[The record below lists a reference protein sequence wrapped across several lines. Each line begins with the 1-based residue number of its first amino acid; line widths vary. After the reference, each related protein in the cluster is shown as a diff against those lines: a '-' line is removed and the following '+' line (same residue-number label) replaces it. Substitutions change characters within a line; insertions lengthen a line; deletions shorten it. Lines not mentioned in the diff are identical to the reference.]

1 MRNENSIRT
10 ERRSGVDRR
19 RRLTLKEL
27 FRYGKRKEIR
37 RQQYT
42 YEIFFVDHYSS
53 TIFAAIVLILF
64 LSVIDAFLTLL
75 LLGHG
80 AREINPLM
88 AYILRVEPEIFLT
101 VKYLL
106 TAISLFILLIFRNIF
121 IKQIQIYTRTLFS
134 FIVCIFMSIIMWEL
148 FLMYQIGIF
157 ASR

>member
-10 ERRSGVDRR
+10 EKRSGVDRR
-19 RRLTLKEL
+19 RRLTLKAL
-27 FRYGKRKEIR
+27 FHYGKRKEIR
-37 RQQYT
+37 RQQDT

-88 AYILRVEPEIFLT
+88 AYILRVEPKFFLT
-101 VKYLL
+101 VK
-106 TAISLFILLIFRNIF
+106 
-121 IKQIQIYTRTLFS
+121 
-134 FIVCIFMSIIMWEL
+134 
-148 FLMYQIGIF
+148 
-157 ASR
+157 